1 MSHAGVLPTQITRTI
16 SWPGRGLSAFA
27 VLFMVFD
34 GTIHVLRP
42 APVID
47 AFAQLGYP
55 IHLSVTLGVIELAC
69 TALYAVPRT
78 SVWGALLLTAYLGGA
93 TATQVRVEAGW
104 FPTIFPSLVGA
115 LVWGGLA
122 LRNARVRALLVS

>member
-1 MSHAGVLPTQITRTI
+1 
-16 SWPGRGLSAFA
+16 
-27 VLFMVFD
+27 MVFD